1 MTLLS
6 PWLTARLCV
15 CRLWGRIY
23 GDCDERKAGG
33 QEVSGILH
41 KVSLE
46 TKNRKL
52 KQIKKQKQR
61 GNSVTK
67 SVTKHA

>member
-15 CRLWGRIY
+15 FRLRGRIY

-46 TKNRKL
+46 TK
-52 KQIKKQKQR
+52 KQKTETNQKAKAK
-61 GNSVTK
+61 GK
-67 SVTKHA
+67 FCYKICY